1 MCRRRLSAMVQTV
14 PLNSRATLISRVST
28 SSILRGRNCIQY
40 LFYVKITKKLCVIRE
55 LVYICRKK
63 ERLMKYLDPKA
74 DLTFKK
80 VFGEHPDLV
89 KSLLNALLPFKNE
102 EEEITSV
109 TYLTPEMVPQT
120 PTRKYSIVDVRCEDA
135 QGRQF
140 IVEMQMVWSVEF
152 KQRVLF
158 NASKAY
164 VKQLNRGEDY
174 SLLKPVYSLNL
185 VNEVFEPELEDYYHY
200 YHLVHEEHTDKVI
213 DGLHLVFVEL
223 PKFTPH
229 TFTEKKMQVLWLRY
243 LTEID
248 EKTKEVPAE
257 LLASPE
263 IAKAVSE
270 IEESAYT
277 EEELLGYDDFWDAVS
292 VEKTLAGRLDRLTK
306 ANDDAVEKLKATSCQ
321 LKEAE
326 EQRKEAEEQRKE
338 AEEQRKEAEEQRKEA
353 EERLIKANEE
363 KLQSAQK
370 LLEAGVSEEIVAST
384 LNLSME
390 QIKKMN

>member
-1 MCRRRLSAMVQTV
+1 
-14 PLNSRATLISRVST
+14 
-28 SSILRGRNCIQY
+28 
-40 LFYVKITKKLCVIRE
+40 
-55 LVYICRKK
+55 
-63 ERLMKYLDPKA
+63 MKYLDPKA

-80 VFGEHPDLV
+80 VFGEHPELV
-89 KSLLNALLPFKNE
+89 KSLLNALLPFKSE

-120 PTRKYSIVDVRCEDA
+120 PTRKYSIVDVRCKDA

-185 VNEVFEPELEDYYHY
+185 VNEVFEPELDDYYHY
-200 YHLVHEEHTDKVI
+200 YHLVHEEHTEKVI

-248 EKTKEVPAE
+248 ENTKEIPAE
-257 LLASPE
+257 LLANPE

-292 VEKTLAGRLDRLTK
+292 VEKTLASRLERLTK
-306 ANDDAVEKLKATSCQ
+306 ANDDAKEKLMVTSSQ

-338 AEEQRKEAEEQRKEA
+338 AEEQRKEAEEQLKR
-353 EERLIKANEE
+353 ANEE
-363 KLQSAQK
+363 RMVSAKK
-370 LLEAGVSEEIVAST
+370 LLQAGVSEDIVAST
-384 LNLSME
+384 LNLSMGE
-390 QIKKMN
+390 MKKIVQDL